1 MCYFITKT
9 KQEGD
14 YQMPQFKAT
23 EQALKFAGEDYAN
36 YIQQSLEEYVGKGY
50 YTLEYASSVDLGTLL
65 MGNDGD

>member
-1 MCYFITKT
+1 
-9 KQEGD
+9 
-14 YQMPQFKAT
+14 MPQFKAT
-23 EQALKFAGEDYAN
+23 EQALAFAGQDYAN